1 MDDLHGE
8 EDQSSCHG
16 DEGGEEKPAARRRGE
31 PGHQAAERDADERR
45 PGQGEPEGLNLA
57 EQRKEGSCEH
67 DQQAGDC
74 GEAEKIRPGI
84 FPAILWVKGMAP
96 RGSQVTDCH
105 RESDGRVAGFPGL
118 RVARK

>member
-1 MDDLHGE
+1 ME
-8 EDQSSCHG
+8 KKTRVAATATR
-16 DEGGEEKPAARRRGE
+16 EGRRKRAARRRGE

-74 GEAEKIRPGI
+74 GEAED
-84 FPAILWVKGMAP
+84 PARDL
-96 RGSQVTDCH
+96 S
-105 RESDGRVAGFPGL
+105 SDLVGEGDGAEGQ
-118 RVARK
+118 